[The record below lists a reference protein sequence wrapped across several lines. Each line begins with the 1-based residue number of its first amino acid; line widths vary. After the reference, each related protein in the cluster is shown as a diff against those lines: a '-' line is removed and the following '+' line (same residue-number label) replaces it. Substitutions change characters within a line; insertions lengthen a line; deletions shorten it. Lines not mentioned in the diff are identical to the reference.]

1 MPFLS
6 SVRKRTKEVA
16 ERAKTKARAAYEEK
30 KEQVKTGYQKWQQA
44 EPQKARVVTRVTRKS
59 TKTRGMVTGGLF
71 VGNGAGLTGIMPKKK
86 KKAKKA
92 ATVIIRVEGG
102 KATAGARAKRR
113 KPKARTVYDIT
124 NIHGSI

>member
-6 SVRKRTKEVA
+6 GVRKRTKEVA
-16 ERAKTKARAAYEEK
+16 ERAKTKARTAYEEK

-44 EPQKARVVTRVTRKS
+44 EPQKARTINTRREYR
-59 TKTRGMVTGGLF
+59 TKGIITNGLF